1 MTTKLA
7 PPTIQNT
14 NDPYN
19 TLITINVAAQ
29 TPLKLTSSNYTSW
42 KFQFYTLF
50 IGYDLIGY
58 IDGSKPCL
66 VATLIHHNTTIP
78 NPDYIF

>member
-1 MTTKLA
+1 MTTRLA

-14 NDPYN
+14 NDPHN
-19 TLITINVAAQ
+19 TLITSNVSAQ
-29 TPLKLTSSNYTSW
+29 TPLKLTFNNYTSR
-42 KFQFYTLF
+42 KLQFYTFF

-58 IDGSKPCL
+58 IDGSKPCPI
-66 VATLIHHNTTIP
+66 ATLIHHNTTIP